1 MFCVSPNVIDGG
13 PELEMLL
20 FKGPG
25 FPQGPVTLLSK
36 HAKLQMQW
44 ETAAGNNSTY
54 PGHHPYHPFQI
65 P

>member
-1 MFCVSPNVIDGG
+1 
-13 PELEMLL
+13 MLL

-36 HAKLQMQW
+36 HAELQMQW
-44 ETAAGNNSTY
+44 ETAAGKNSTY
-54 PGHHPYHPFQI
+54 PGHHPYHPLHV